1 MITLAE
7 AHLRGEQRARDLLAA
22 LRVSLTDGDELLRV
36 ILACPAEEL
45 PGLCRGLQKHVE
57 QLPRSAR

>member
-7 AHLRGEQRARDLLAA
+7 AHLRGEQRARDLLAV

-36 ILACPAEEL
+36 IRTCPAEEL
-45 PGLCRGLQKHVE
+45 PGLCRGIQKHVE
-57 QLPRSAR
+57 QLPRGAR

>member
-1 MITLAE
+1 MIEQAE

-36 ILACPAEEL
+36 ILACQADEL
-45 PGLCRGLQKHVE
+45 PGLCRLIQKCLGRGV
-57 QLPRSAR
+57 R

>member
-1 MITLAE
+1 MIEQAE

-36 ILACPAEEL
+36 ILACPADEL
-45 PGLCRGLQKHVE
+45 RGACRSLQKHLE
-57 QLPRSAR
+57 RQPRSAR